1 MATIAIVGPGAI
13 GGSVAAELS
22 RDHVHEIIVC
32 ARTPFDRL
40 EVETPTG
47 KLVAMPRVLIDPAQ
61 ARPVDWVL
69 VATKA
74 YDQAATG
81 VWLKALFAES
91 TRIAVLQNGVEHV
104 ERFSPYVPAAS
115 IVPVVVNCP
124 AERSRP
130 GRIRMRRTAALRVP
144 DSADGHAFVALFA
157 HTGVLVSTASDFK
170 TELWR
175 KLCNNCAG
183 AVSAILLQPAGISK
197 RAAIADLMRD
207 IAMECRAVAQAEGAV
222 LGEDVVDDTVAMYR
236 DLASDSINSLH
247 ADRLAGRPME
257 VDARNGVVVRLGKK
271 HGIPTPLNKAI
282 VALLEAVQPA

>member
-91 TRIAVLQNGVEHV
+91 TRIAVLQN
-104 ERFSPYVPAAS
+104 
-115 IVPVVVNCP
+115 VVVNCP